1 MLGAVKGIFKDVGHS
16 CISEPYLRHMYLL
29 GVGAGL
35 EVEQICHSMEKE
47 ATLH

>member
-1 MLGAVKGIFKDVGHS
+1 MLGVVKGIFNDVGHI

-29 GVGAGL
+29 GVGEGL
-35 EVEQICHSMEKE
+35 EVEQICPSMEKE